1 MSSAPPPRTLVL
13 MRHGRAEEGFD
24 KPDHD
29 RELAPR
35 GRRDAAAAGRWLHDE
50 GLVPDLVI
58 CSTAT
63 RTRQTWEQVS
73 RGGAACELVHLRRTV
88 YLAGADAVLQVV
100 REDAGEARTVLVIGH
115 NPTAAELTV
124 ILAADAG
131 SAEAHAALADGFAT
145 SGLAVLSYAGEWADL
160 DAGSCALE
168 HFHVARG

>member
-1 MSSAPPPRTLVL
+1 
-13 MRHGRAEEGFD
+13 MRHGKAEDGFD
-24 KPDHD
+24 KPDHE

-35 GRRDAAAAGRWLHDE
+35 GRKDTAVAGRWLRDQ

-73 RGGAACELVHLRRTV
+73 RGGAGCEVVHFRRTV
-88 YLAGADAVLQVV
+88 YLAGADAVLQAV
-100 REDAGEARTVLVIGH
+100 REDAGRAHTVLVIGH
-115 NPTAAELTV
+115 NPTAAELTS
-124 ILAADAG
+124 ILSADAS
-131 SAEAHAALADGFAT
+131 SAEAVDAVALGFVT

-168 HFHVARG
+168 RFHVARG